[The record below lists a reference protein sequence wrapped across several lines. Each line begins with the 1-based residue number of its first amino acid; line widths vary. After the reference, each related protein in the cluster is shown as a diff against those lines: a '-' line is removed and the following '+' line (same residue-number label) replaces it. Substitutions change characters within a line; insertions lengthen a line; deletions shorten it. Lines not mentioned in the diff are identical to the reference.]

1 MSIFNRKDNL
11 TAHLKKH
18 HDLAKEE
25 SEVRDREREREG
37 AFAMCVCVRVCR
49 VRVCESWGAVV
60 SREEGGWAGFPFV
73 I

>member
-25 SEVRDREREREG
+25 SEVRDRERERG
-37 AFAMCVCVRVCR
+37 HLPCAFVCEFAVCVCVK
-49 VRVCESWGAVV
+49 A
-60 SREEGGWAGFPFV
+60 REQ
-73 I
+73 